1 MSYGWRLL
9 WGCQSHLICPLE
21 SATHICGPPALK
33 GLSLAL
39 LSKVLLFSSASTAIT
54 CFTRGLDL
62 RKGTEDVLCPA
73 NCPLWQ
79 FYVFGDGVYASLSSI
94 CGAAIHR

>member
-1 MSYGWRLL
+1 MIFMSQVLVF
-9 WGCQSHLICPLE
+9 
-21 SATHICGPPALK
+21 
-33 GLSLAL
+33 SL
-39 LSKVLLFSSASTAIT
+39 ASTAIT

-62 RKGTEDVLCPA
+62 RKETEDVLCPA

-79 FYVFGDGVYASLSSI
+79 FYVFGDGVYASLSSV